1 MLALAG
7 LSGASTAAVTAI
19 VLAVLYLIAVS
30 IVFATLGAIFR
41 TGAYIYAT
49 TGKAPSVLHA
59 HLLQASFR
67 KTHGSFATATST
79 PRRGP

>member
-19 VLAVLYLIAVS
+19 VLALYLIAVS

-41 TGAYIYAT
+41 TGAYSHAT